1 MASERCTAAVAA
13 VPTAVAAAAPRPIH
27 VAVDRRVALDGGADH
42 QAARPPVTGAHIELA
57 RTAESTYCWYVVSWS
72 VQPCG

>member
-13 VPTAVAAAAPRPIH
+13 VPTAVAAAAPSPIH

-42 QAARPPVTGAHIELA
+42 RLGAFLGTHVGSGGQGAFAEFARQRRASA
-57 RTAESTYCWYVVSWS
+57 N
-72 VQPCG
+72 